1 MDILFYHLEQRP
13 LEHVLP
19 VLLEKS
25 LEKGW
30 RAVVES
36 ASAERLAAIDAHLW
50 TYSDESFLPHA
61 MEADGDKGEGDEDQ
75 PILLTATPENRNKAQ
90 VRFFID
96 RAVPREG
103 EEYERLVYLFSGN
116 DPDAIA
122 EARVAWK
129 ALKDSYE
136 LTYWQQ
142 NDAGRWEKKAT
153 S

>member
-13 LEHVLP
+13 LEQVLP

-30 RAVVES
+30 RAIIEA
-36 ASAERLAAIDAHLW
+36 ASSERLAAIDAHLW
-50 TYSDESFLPHA
+50 TYRDESFLPHA
-61 MEADGDKGEGDEDQ
+61 IEGGQGGEDDRDQ
-75 PILLTATPENRNKAQ
+75 PILLTTKTDNGNKAQ

-96 RAVPREG
+96 RAVPRKG
-103 EEYERLVYLFSGN
+103 EDYERLVYLFSGN

-122 EARVAWK
+122 EARTAWRD
-129 ALKDSYE
+129 LKDDHE

-142 NDAGRWEKKAT
+142 DENGRWAKKAT

>member
-13 LEHVLP
+13 LEQVLP

-30 RAVVES
+30 RAVIEA
-36 ASAERLAAIDAHLW
+36 ASAERLAVIDAHLW
-50 TYSDESFLPHA
+50 TYTDESFLPHG
-61 MEADGDKGEGDEDQ
+61 MDEGEGSADQ
-75 PILLTATPENRNKAQ
+75 PILLTATTENRNKAQ

-103 EEYERLVYLFSGN
+103 EDYERLVYLFSGN

-122 EARVAWK
+122 EARTAWK
-129 ALKDSYE
+129 SLKDKHE

-142 NDAGRWEKKAT
+142 DEGGRWAKKAT

>member
-13 LEHVLP
+13 LEQVLP

-30 RAVVES
+30 RAVVEA
-36 ASAERLAAIDAHLW
+36 ASAERLAVIDAHLW
-50 TYSDESFLPHA
+50 TYSDESFLPHGV
-61 MEADGDKGEGDEDQ
+61 EAGEGDEDL
-75 PILLTATPENRNKAQ
+75 PILLTASTENRNKAQ

-96 RAVPREG
+96 RAVPRSG
-103 EEYERLVYLFSGN
+103 EAYERLVYLFSGN
-116 DPDAIA
+116 DPDAIE
-122 EARVAWK
+122 EARAAWK
-129 ALKDSYE
+129 TLKDDHE

-142 NDAGRWEKKAT
+142 DENGRWAKKAT